1 MNDLNLQFAKDK
13 ANLESELTDLS
24 VKDPKQL
31 RANLSNALKS
41 YYDKYGSLIMRSKDQ
56 VVDDILRYARE
67 KGVSVAQAMSENFIK
82 PLQNKPQYR
91 SLINKQTGYD
101 PTS

>member
-1 MNDLNLQFAKDK
+1 LLKNKLQ
-13 ANLESELTDLS
+13 NQLSDLS
-24 VKDPKQL
+24 VKDPEQL
-31 RANLSNALKS
+31 RANLNNALNS
-41 YYDKYGSLIMRSKDQ
+41 YYENYGSLIMRSKDQ
-56 VVDDILRYARE
+56 VVDDILRYAKE

-82 PLQNKPQYR
+82 PLQNKPQYK